1 MVFSKLGHSLSSDS
15 PSVRSP
21 GNLIFVGDAVL
32 HSALAVE
39 KLGNGQNRSINN
51 GSGPRNNFVSKAIWT
66 FHFFPFYI
74 EHFFSESERRQKKK
88 MLVDYL
94 YTNLKNHN
102 FWAYKYFFCEFL
114 GLLNISGN
122 ICPCKYQIYYIRL
135 KGKCSW
141 WTDFLTGPF
150 LHSALKFYH
159 LPRETRKIG

>member
-1 MVFSKLGHSLSSDS
+1 MYGSQQTGPFSLSGCEVTS
-15 PSVRSP
+15 
-21 GNLIFVGDAVL
+21 NLIFAGDAIL

-51 GSGPRNNFVSKAIWT
+51 GSGPGNNFVSKTIWRCL
-66 FHFFPFYI
+66 
-74 EHFFSESERRQKKK
+74 FSWNTSFRESERRQKKK

-122 ICPCKYQIYYIRL
+122 IWPCKYQIYYIRL
-135 KGKCSW
+135 KGKCS
-141 WTDFLTGPF
+141 
-150 LHSALKFYH
+150 
-159 LPRETRKIG
+159 